1 MSENATEARAKIRLT
16 ILALLAQIKGF
27 GKTRDEIA
35 ALVFLTDNAN
45 AVQTGETVTGATYN
59 RLDGPIMGS
68 CNLGAPSSDGLV
80 IESVLG
86 ELIAEELTTHPGYA
100 PWLDASPEDR
110 YRLDPDDYS
119 KGYAAGKELG
129 ARAADSVRSVANRYG
144 GLSREELWAVIMVT
158 RAYKRSLPQEI
169 AFERSES
176 VIAAQRWRES
186 QPGFQEFK
194 EQALAALKDM
204 EGKEWI
210 THEELMRELGE
221 PGRGDS

>member
-1 MSENATEARAKIRLT
+1 MTENANETRGKIRLT

-45 AVQTGETVTGATYN
+45 AAQTGETVTGATYN

-68 CNLGAPSSDGLV
+68 SNLGAPSSDGLV
-80 IESVLG
+80 IESVLD
-86 ELIAEELTTHPGYA
+86 ELIADDLTTHPGYA
-100 PWLDASPEDR
+100 PWLAKTPEDR

-129 ARAADSVRSVANRYG
+129 ARAADSVRSVARRYG
-144 GLSREELWAVIMVT
+144 GLSRDELWAVITVT

-169 AFERSES
+169 AFSQSES
-176 VIAAQRWRES
+176 VLAARRWHES

-194 EQALAALKDM
+194 EQAVAALKDM
-204 EGKEWI
+204 EGKKWI
-210 THEELMRELGE
+210 THEELMRELGGPE
-221 PGRGDS
+221 RGDS